1 MFTFD
6 EYTKNFE
13 KFSTQNPFLSSHS
26 LDGILE
32 FNSKLSKIA
41 LETIKKNT
49 ELSQEWSKETLNSL
63 DTFTKTQK
71 NPSDY
76 SKVINDFVTQQTQS
90 SPKHIAEFAEIA
102 NVVAHE
108 LHHLTQDIAYFSI
121 EGIEDKPRHMRENP
135 YVKYFLMPA
144 EIEAYHIGFRAEAD
158 ISGRSIEQCIKK
170 YLDNH
175 YNANNLNK
183 NEYEKILVKWL
194 NPEIKL
200 LKGVINNES

>member
-49 ELSQEWSKETLNSL
+49 ELSQEWSKEILNSL
-63 DTFTKTQK
+63 ETFTKTQK

-102 NVVAHE
+102 KQAQLDTIDLYMSAGKEMNEEMTKTAKKTSNKTVVTSSE
-108 LHHLTQDIAYFSI
+108 
-121 EGIEDKPRHMRENP
+121 
-135 YVKYFLMPA
+135 
-144 EIEAYHIGFRAEAD
+144 
-158 ISGRSIEQCIKK
+158 
-170 YLDNH
+170 
-175 YNANNLNK
+175 
-183 NEYEKILVKWL
+183 
-194 NPEIKL
+194 
-200 LKGVINNES
+200 

>member
-63 DTFTKTQK
+63 ETFTKTQK

-102 NVVAHE
+102 KQAQLDTIDLYMSAGKEMNEEMTKTAKKTSNKTVVTSSE
-108 LHHLTQDIAYFSI
+108 
-121 EGIEDKPRHMRENP
+121 
-135 YVKYFLMPA
+135 
-144 EIEAYHIGFRAEAD
+144 
-158 ISGRSIEQCIKK
+158 
-170 YLDNH
+170 
-175 YNANNLNK
+175 
-183 NEYEKILVKWL
+183 
-194 NPEIKL
+194 
-200 LKGVINNES
+200 

>member
-13 KFSTQNPFLSSHS
+13 KFSTQNPFISSHS

-63 DTFTKTQK
+63 ETFTKAHK

-76 SKVINDFVTQQTQS
+76 SKVTNDFVTQQTQS
-90 SPKHIAEFAEIA
+90 SPKYIAEFAEIA
-102 NVVAHE
+102 KKAQLDTIDLYMSAGKEMNEEMTKTAKKTSNKTVVTSSE
-108 LHHLTQDIAYFSI
+108 
-121 EGIEDKPRHMRENP
+121 
-135 YVKYFLMPA
+135 
-144 EIEAYHIGFRAEAD
+144 
-158 ISGRSIEQCIKK
+158 
-170 YLDNH
+170 
-175 YNANNLNK
+175 
-183 NEYEKILVKWL
+183 
-194 NPEIKL
+194 
-200 LKGVINNES
+200 

>member
-13 KFSTQNPFLSSHS
+13 KFSTQNPFMSLDS

-63 DTFTKTQK
+63 ETFTNTHK

-90 SPKHIAEFAEIA
+90 SPKHIAEFAEIVKKA
-102 NVVAHE
+102 QLDTIDLYMSAGKEMNEEMTKTAKKTSNKTVVTSSE
-108 LHHLTQDIAYFSI
+108 
-121 EGIEDKPRHMRENP
+121 
-135 YVKYFLMPA
+135 
-144 EIEAYHIGFRAEAD
+144 
-158 ISGRSIEQCIKK
+158 
-170 YLDNH
+170 
-175 YNANNLNK
+175 
-183 NEYEKILVKWL
+183 
-194 NPEIKL
+194 
-200 LKGVINNES
+200 

>member
-63 DTFTKTQK
+63 ETFTKTQK

-90 SPKHIAEFAEIA
+90 SPNHIAEFAEIA
-102 NVVAHE
+102 KKAQLDTIDLYMSAGKEMNEEMTKTAKKTSNKTVVTSSE
-108 LHHLTQDIAYFSI
+108 
-121 EGIEDKPRHMRENP
+121 
-135 YVKYFLMPA
+135 
-144 EIEAYHIGFRAEAD
+144 
-158 ISGRSIEQCIKK
+158 
-170 YLDNH
+170 
-175 YNANNLNK
+175 
-183 NEYEKILVKWL
+183 
-194 NPEIKL
+194 
-200 LKGVINNES
+200 

>member
-26 LDGILE
+26 LDAILE

-63 DTFTKTQK
+63 ETFTNTHK

-90 SPKHIAEFAEIA
+90 SPKHIAEFAEIVKKA
-102 NVVAHE
+102 QLDTIDLYMSAGKEMNEEMTKTAKKTSNKTVVTSSE
-108 LHHLTQDIAYFSI
+108 
-121 EGIEDKPRHMRENP
+121 
-135 YVKYFLMPA
+135 
-144 EIEAYHIGFRAEAD
+144 
-158 ISGRSIEQCIKK
+158 
-170 YLDNH
+170 
-175 YNANNLNK
+175 
-183 NEYEKILVKWL
+183 
-194 NPEIKL
+194 
-200 LKGVINNES
+200 

>member
-13 KFSTQNPFLSSHS
+13 KFSTQNPFMSSNS

-41 LETIKKNT
+41 LDTFKKNT

-63 DTFTKTQK
+63 ETFTKTHK

-102 NVVAHE
+102 KKAQLDIIDLYMSAGKEMNEEMTKTAKKTTNKTVVTSSE
-108 LHHLTQDIAYFSI
+108 
-121 EGIEDKPRHMRENP
+121 
-135 YVKYFLMPA
+135 
-144 EIEAYHIGFRAEAD
+144 
-158 ISGRSIEQCIKK
+158 
-170 YLDNH
+170 
-175 YNANNLNK
+175 
-183 NEYEKILVKWL
+183 
-194 NPEIKL
+194 
-200 LKGVINNES
+200 

>member
-26 LDGILE
+26 LDSIFE

-41 LETIKKNT
+41 LDTIKKSA
-49 ELSQEWSKETLNSL
+49 ELSQDWSKETLNSL
-63 DTFTKTQK
+63 ETFTKTHK

-102 NVVAHE
+102 KKAQLDTIDLYMSAGKEMNEEMTKTAKKTSNKTVVTSSE
-108 LHHLTQDIAYFSI
+108 
-121 EGIEDKPRHMRENP
+121 
-135 YVKYFLMPA
+135 
-144 EIEAYHIGFRAEAD
+144 
-158 ISGRSIEQCIKK
+158 
-170 YLDNH
+170 
-175 YNANNLNK
+175 
-183 NEYEKILVKWL
+183 
-194 NPEIKL
+194 
-200 LKGVINNES
+200 

>member
-63 DTFTKTQK
+63 ETFTKTQK

-90 SPKHIAEFAEIA
+90 SPKHIAEFAEISKKA
-102 NVVAHE
+102 QLDTIDLYMSAGKEMNEEMTKTAKKTSNKAVVTSSE
-108 LHHLTQDIAYFSI
+108 
-121 EGIEDKPRHMRENP
+121 
-135 YVKYFLMPA
+135 
-144 EIEAYHIGFRAEAD
+144 
-158 ISGRSIEQCIKK
+158 
-170 YLDNH
+170 
-175 YNANNLNK
+175 
-183 NEYEKILVKWL
+183 
-194 NPEIKL
+194 
-200 LKGVINNES
+200 

>member
-63 DTFTKTQK
+63 ETFTKTQK

-90 SPKHIAEFAEIA
+90 SPKHIAEFAELAKKAQLDTIDLYMSA
-102 NVVAHE
+102 GKEINEEMTKTAKKTTNKTVVTPSE
-108 LHHLTQDIAYFSI
+108 
-121 EGIEDKPRHMRENP
+121 
-135 YVKYFLMPA
+135 
-144 EIEAYHIGFRAEAD
+144 
-158 ISGRSIEQCIKK
+158 
-170 YLDNH
+170 
-175 YNANNLNK
+175 
-183 NEYEKILVKWL
+183 
-194 NPEIKL
+194 
-200 LKGVINNES
+200 

>member
-13 KFSTQNPFLSSHS
+13 KFSAQNPFMSSHS

-41 LETIKKNT
+41 LDTFKKNT

-63 DTFTKTQK
+63 ETFTKTHK

-90 SPKHIAEFAEIA
+90 SPKHIAKFAEIA
-102 NVVAHE
+102 KKAQLDTIDLYMSAGKEMNEEMTKTAKKTSNKTVVTSSE
-108 LHHLTQDIAYFSI
+108 
-121 EGIEDKPRHMRENP
+121 
-135 YVKYFLMPA
+135 
-144 EIEAYHIGFRAEAD
+144 
-158 ISGRSIEQCIKK
+158 
-170 YLDNH
+170 
-175 YNANNLNK
+175 
-183 NEYEKILVKWL
+183 
-194 NPEIKL
+194 
-200 LKGVINNES
+200 

>member
-1 MFTFD
+1 MFIFD

-41 LETIKKNT
+41 LDTFKKNT

-63 DTFTKTQK
+63 ETFTKTQK

-102 NVVAHE
+102 KQAQLDTIDLYMSAGKEMNEEMTKTAKKTSNKTVVTSSE
-108 LHHLTQDIAYFSI
+108 
-121 EGIEDKPRHMRENP
+121 
-135 YVKYFLMPA
+135 
-144 EIEAYHIGFRAEAD
+144 
-158 ISGRSIEQCIKK
+158 
-170 YLDNH
+170 
-175 YNANNLNK
+175 
-183 NEYEKILVKWL
+183 
-194 NPEIKL
+194 
-200 LKGVINNES
+200 

>member
-63 DTFTKTQK
+63 KTFTKTQK

-102 NVVAHE
+102 KKAQLDIIDLYMSAGKEMNEEMTKTAKKTSNKTVVTSSE
-108 LHHLTQDIAYFSI
+108 
-121 EGIEDKPRHMRENP
+121 
-135 YVKYFLMPA
+135 
-144 EIEAYHIGFRAEAD
+144 
-158 ISGRSIEQCIKK
+158 
-170 YLDNH
+170 
-175 YNANNLNK
+175 
-183 NEYEKILVKWL
+183 
-194 NPEIKL
+194 
-200 LKGVINNES
+200 

>member
-1 MFTFD
+1 MFTLD

-13 KFSTQNPFLSSHS
+13 KFSTQNPFMSSNS

-63 DTFTKTQK
+63 ETFTKTQK

-102 NVVAHE
+102 KKAQLDIIDLYMSAGKEMNEEMTKTSKKTANKTVVTSSE
-108 LHHLTQDIAYFSI
+108 
-121 EGIEDKPRHMRENP
+121 
-135 YVKYFLMPA
+135 
-144 EIEAYHIGFRAEAD
+144 
-158 ISGRSIEQCIKK
+158 
-170 YLDNH
+170 
-175 YNANNLNK
+175 
-183 NEYEKILVKWL
+183 
-194 NPEIKL
+194 
-200 LKGVINNES
+200 

>member
-41 LETIKKNT
+41 LDTLKKSA
-49 ELSQEWSKETLNSL
+49 ELSQDWSKETLNSL
-63 DTFTKTQK
+63 DTFTKTHK

-102 NVVAHE
+102 KKAQLDTIDLYMSAGKEMNEEMTKTAKKTTNKTVVTSSE
-108 LHHLTQDIAYFSI
+108 
-121 EGIEDKPRHMRENP
+121 
-135 YVKYFLMPA
+135 
-144 EIEAYHIGFRAEAD
+144 
-158 ISGRSIEQCIKK
+158 
-170 YLDNH
+170 
-175 YNANNLNK
+175 
-183 NEYEKILVKWL
+183 
-194 NPEIKL
+194 
-200 LKGVINNES
+200 